1 MKLPNWLKILW
12 WLVLTGA
19 LTYFLLARLPDLFSG
34 KAAAADV
41 AVFGVWASL
50 LLAPLF
56 TEVSFLGV
64 TLKNEIEEMRNALSV
79 QLNDIRTDVRSA
91 VDVRTTVSP
100 QFNIPAPV
108 ADTQL
113 PQLEERVKSA
123 VSAALEVHGIKGQP
137 RESPLT
143 VNDDVAFLFATRY
156 NIEVELRRIAQG
168 RDVSSAVRRPLPSF
182 QLVRTLSQ
190 AEVLEPSL
198 GNVIREVYAVCSPA
212 IHGEAVTE
220 AQVEFVKDVGPQLV
234 AALRTIQ

>member
-1 MKLPNWLKILW
+1 
-12 WLVLTGA
+12 
-19 LTYFLLARLPDLFSG
+19 
-34 KAAAADV
+34 
-41 AVFGVWASL
+41 
-50 LLAPLF
+50 
-56 TEVSFLGV
+56 
-64 TLKNEIEEMRNALSV
+64 MRNALSV

-100 QFNIPAPV
+100 QFYIPAPV

-123 VSAALEVHGIKGQP
+123 VSAALEVHGINEKP
-137 RESPLT
+137 RESHLT

-168 RDVSSAVRRPLPSF
+168 RDVSSAMGRPLPSF

-198 GNVIREVYAVCSPA
+198 GNAIREVYAVCSPA
-212 IHGEAVTE
+212 IHGEHVTE